1 MKLAYDPSMFRD
13 SMTLKQMFDEVA
25 RLGYE
30 YVELSPRRD
39 FIWFYEHP
47 VADHTLIKQVKKY
60 AKAAGVKISTV
71 LPVQQWSSPDE
82 QEREFAVRNLKR
94 TIEITAELEV
104 PVLNT
109 EFAGDKFQPLVS
121 QGQWYKSMAELA
133 PVFEKNNIELEIQPH
148 PNDFIESNLAATRL
162 IRSLDLDWVH
172 QVWCS
177 AHAFYMD
184 DGRGDIRQQF
194 AESGERITHVLI
206 ADTFNHKGNFS
217 LRYIINPPGAP
228 VTIHQHL
235 NPGGGEVDFTTLYQ
249 VLNERHFDGIITN
262 NVFAWPDRVDWSN
275 DVTLQSIQSGLHLLK
290 T

>member
-13 SMTLKQMFDEVA
+13 TMTLKQMFDEVV

-47 VADHTLIKQVKKY
+47 VADTALIKQVKRY
-60 AKAAGVKISTV
+60 AQDAGVKISSV

-94 TIEITAELEV
+94 TIEITAALGV
-104 PVLNT
+104 KVLNT
-109 EFAGDKFQPLVS
+109 EFSGDKFQPLVS
-121 QGQWYKSMAELA
+121 QGQWYKSMEELA
-133 PVFEKNNIELEIQPH
+133 PEFEKNGITLEIQPH
-148 PNDFIESNLAATRL
+148 PNDFIESNLAASRL
-162 IRSLDLDWVH
+162 IRSLDVDWVH

-177 AHAFYMD
+177 SHAFYMD

-194 AESGERITHVLI
+194 AESGDLITHVLI
-206 ADTFNHKGNFS
+206 ADTFNHKGNQG

-235 NPGGGEVDFTTLYQ
+235 NPGEGEVDFATLYA
-249 VLNERHFDGIITN
+249 VLRERHFNGIITN
-262 NVFAWPDRVDWSN
+262 NVFAWPDKVDWSN
-275 DVTLQSIQSGLHLLK
+275 KITLQSIKNGLQLQ
-290 T
+290 

>member
-60 AKAAGVKISTV
+60 AKDAGVKISSI

-104 PVLNT
+104 LVLNT

-121 QGQWYKSMAELA
+121 QAIT
-133 PVFEKNNIELEIQPH
+133 F
-148 PNDFIESNLAATRL
+148 
-162 IRSLDLDWVH
+162 
-172 QVWCS
+172 
-177 AHAFYMD
+177 
-184 DGRGDIRQQF
+184 
-194 AESGERITHVLI
+194 SGIVPE
-206 ADTFNHKGNFS
+206 
-217 LRYIINPPGAP
+217 
-228 VTIHQHL
+228 
-235 NPGGGEVDFTTLYQ
+235 
-249 VLNERHFDGIITN
+249 
-262 NVFAWPDRVDWSN
+262 
-275 DVTLQSIQSGLHLLK
+275 
-290 T
+290 

>member
-60 AKAAGVKISTV
+60 AKDAGVKISSI

-109 EFAGDKFQPLVS
+109 EFAGDKFQ
-121 QGQWYKSMAELA
+121 

-206 ADTFNHKGNFS
+206 ADTFNHKGNFG

-235 NPGGGEVDFTTLYQ
+235 NPGEGEVDFTTLYQ

-262 NVFAWPDRVDWSN
+262 NVFAWPDRV
-275 DVTLQSIQSGLHLLK
+275 TLQSIQSGLHLLK

>member
-13 SMTLKQMFDEVA
+13 TMTLKQMFDEVA

-47 VADHTLIKQVKKY
+47 VADTALIKQVKRY
-60 AKAAGVKISTV
+60 AQDAGVKISSV

-94 TIEITAELEV
+94 TIEITAALGV
-104 PVLNT
+104 KVLNT
-109 EFAGDKFQPLVS
+109 EFSGDKFQPLVS
-121 QGQWYKSMAELA
+121 QGQWYKSMEELA
-133 PVFEKNNIELEIQPH
+133 PEFEKNGITLEIQPL
-148 PNDFIESNLAATRL
+148 PNDFIESNLAASRL
-162 IRSLDLDWVH
+162 IRSLDVDWVH

-177 AHAFYMD
+177 SHAFYMD

-194 AESGERITHVLI
+194 AESGDLITHVLI
-206 ADTFNHKGNFS
+206 ADTFNHKGNQG

-235 NPGGGEVDFTTLYQ
+235 NPGEGEVDFATLYA
-249 VLNERHFDGIITN
+249 VLRERHFNGIITN
-262 NVFAWPDRVDWSN
+262 NVFAWPDKVDWSN
-275 DVTLQSIQSGLHLLK
+275 KITLQSIKNGLQL
-290 T
+290 

>member
-13 SMTLKQMFDEVA
+13 TMTLKQMFDEVA

-47 VADHTLIKQVKKY
+47 VADTALIKQVKRY
-60 AKAAGVKISTV
+60 AQDAGVKISSV

-94 TIEITAELEV
+94 TIEITAALGV
-104 PVLNT
+104 KVLNT
-109 EFAGDKFQPLVS
+109 EFSGDKFQPLVS
-121 QGQWYKSMAELA
+121 QGQWYKSMEELA
-133 PVFEKNNIELEIQPH
+133 PEFEKNGITLEIQPH
-148 PNDFIESNLAATRL
+148 PNDFIESNLAASCL
-162 IRSLDLDWVH
+162 IRSLDVDWVH

-177 AHAFYMD
+177 SHAFYMD

-194 AESGERITHVLI
+194 AESGDLITHVLI
-206 ADTFNHKGNFS
+206 ADTFNHKGNQG

-235 NPGGGEVDFTTLYQ
+235 NPSEGEVDFATLYA
-249 VLNERHFDGIITN
+249 VLRERHFNGIITN
-262 NVFAWPDRVDWSN
+262 NVFAWPDKVDWSN
-275 DVTLQSIQSGLHLLK
+275 KITLQSIKNGLQL
-290 T
+290 

>member
-13 SMTLKQMFDEVA
+13 TMTLKQMFDEVA

-47 VADHTLIKQVKKY
+47 VADTALIKQVKRY
-60 AKAAGVKISTV
+60 AQDAGVKISSV

-94 TIEITAELEV
+94 TIEITAALGV
-104 PVLNT
+104 KVLNT
-109 EFAGDKFQPLVS
+109 EFSGDKFQPLVS
-121 QGQWYKSMAELA
+121 QGQWYKSMEELA
-133 PVFEKNNIELEIQPH
+133 PEFEKNGITLEIQPH
-148 PNDFIESNLAATRL
+148 PNDFIESNLAASRL
-162 IRSLDLDWVH
+162 IRSLDVDWVH

-177 AHAFYMD
+177 SHAFYMD
-184 DGRGDIRQQF
+184 DGHGDIRQQF
-194 AESGERITHVLI
+194 AESGDLITHVLI
-206 ADTFNHKGNFS
+206 ADTFNHKGNQG

-235 NPGGGEVDFTTLYQ
+235 NPGEGEVDFATLYA
-249 VLNERHFDGIITN
+249 VLRERHFNGIITN
-262 NVFAWPDRVDWSN
+262 NVFAWPDKVDWSN
-275 DVTLQSIQSGLHLLK
+275 KITLQSIKNGLQL
-290 T
+290 

>member
-60 AKAAGVKISTV
+60 AKDAGVKISSV

-133 PVFEKNNIELEIQPH
+133 PVMTIKGTFCFFASSAKAIASLSLPEWEVKIIA
-148 PNDFIESNLAATRL
+148 SAAVRCVAA
-162 IRSLDLDWVH
+162 ISCIW
-172 QVWCS
+172 
-177 AHAFYMD
+177 
-184 DGRGDIRQQF
+184 
-194 AESGERITHVLI
+194 
-206 ADTFNHKGNFS
+206 
-217 LRYIINPPGAP
+217 
-228 VTIHQHL
+228 
-235 NPGGGEVDFTTLYQ
+235 
-249 VLNERHFDGIITN
+249 
-262 NVFAWPDRVDWSN
+262 
-275 DVTLQSIQSGLHLLK
+275 
-290 T
+290 

>member
-60 AKAAGVKISTV
+60 AKDAGVKISSV

-133 PVFEKNNIELEIQPH
+133 PVFEKNILSWKFNRIPMTS
-148 PNDFIESNLAATRL
+148 SNL
-162 IRSLDLDWVH
+162 ISLP
-172 QVWCS
+172 
-177 AHAFYMD
+177 HA
-184 DGRGDIRQQF
+184 
-194 AESGERITHVLI
+194 
-206 ADTFNHKGNFS
+206 
-217 LRYIINPPGAP
+217 
-228 VTIHQHL
+228 
-235 NPGGGEVDFTTLYQ
+235 
-249 VLNERHFDGIITN
+249 
-262 NVFAWPDRVDWSN
+262 
-275 DVTLQSIQSGLHLLK
+275 
-290 T
+290 